1 MTSSSADP
9 SPAPLKADGRLR
21 GKPGG
26 PGPLLDSALAS
37 FYSIGYGGTSVR
49 TIAQGADMTVAAV
62 YHYFESKQEMLAQIM
77 TRAMEDNLIAV
88 RAAHQQHEG
97 QPDLQ
102 LFAMISAIIDYHT
115 HHQAEAFVGGSEL
128 RSLEDAGRAAVVKL
142 RDEEE
147 DLFRRTIREG
157 LSKGIFSVEYPILA
171 ARALLAMSSGVAS
184 WYRPEGAIDVPTL
197 KVEYG
202 TMALKLVGYSGDI
215 ELISRV

>member
-1 MTSSSADP
+1 MTAPRSE
-9 SPAPLKADGRLR
+9 PAAPPARADGRFR

-37 FYSIGYGGTSVR
+37 FYAIGYGGTSVR

-62 YHYFESKQEMLAQIM
+62 YHYFESKQEMLVQIM
-77 TRAMEDNLIAV
+77 TAAMEENLVAV
-88 RAAHQQHEG
+88 RAAHQANDGH
-97 QPDLQ
+97 PDRQ
-102 LFAMISAIIDYHT
+102 LFAMISAIVGYHT

-147 DLFRRTIREG
+147 DLFRSTIREG
-157 LSKGIFSVEYPILA
+157 LRRGIFSVEYPILA
-171 ARALLAMSSGVAS
+171 ARAMLAMSSGVAA
-184 WYRPEGAIDVPTL
+184 WYRSEGALDVSTL

-202 TMALKLVGYSGDI
+202 TMALKLVGYTGDI
-215 ELISRV
+215 DAISRV